1 MQCHI
6 TCGFSGHT
14 VPALAIGNCL
24 LSHVSLWLYPH
35 PSSLPSDTTR
45 YPRFILCILCP
56 RSKISHFSKD
66 PWFISFISSVRNPET
81 GAGSAHYYWSV
92 TVPRSSQWRDY
103 EIYVSTLTC
112 GCSHFSNYFCISP
125 SIYMLCWPVNSY
137 CYLQLSSHCCWVHLA
152 SPSWLSIISLS
163 DNKKLGPHHL
173 LYSNQDVYVK
183 QVENYSLNLCEK
195 QIRQLEYS
203 FYVQFFLS
211 LALQSFLNH
220 HLTVI

>member
-1 MQCHI
+1 MLFGIICREVEPFSPVYLVTHFFISWPSCEYLSNILVTMQCHI

-14 VPALAIGNCL
+14 VPALAIGNCP
-24 LSHVSLWLYPH
+24 LSHLSLWLYPH
-35 PSSLPSDTTR
+35 PTSLHSDTTR

-66 PWFISFISSVRNPET
+66 PWFISFISSVRNPEP

-125 SIYMLCWPVNSY
+125 SIYMLC
-137 CYLQLSSHCCWVHLA
+137 
-152 SPSWLSIISLS
+152 
-163 DNKKLGPHHL
+163 
-173 LYSNQDVYVK
+173 
-183 QVENYSLNLCEK
+183 
-195 QIRQLEYS
+195 
-203 FYVQFFLS
+203 
-211 LALQSFLNH
+211 
-220 HLTVI
+220 